1 MKISL
6 FLEFYNAFRQLKEF
20 LKALAWME
28 SFAVSFKETF

>member
-6 FLEFYNAFRQLKEF
+6 FLEFYNTFRQLEEF

-28 SFAVSFKETF
+28 PFAVSFKETF